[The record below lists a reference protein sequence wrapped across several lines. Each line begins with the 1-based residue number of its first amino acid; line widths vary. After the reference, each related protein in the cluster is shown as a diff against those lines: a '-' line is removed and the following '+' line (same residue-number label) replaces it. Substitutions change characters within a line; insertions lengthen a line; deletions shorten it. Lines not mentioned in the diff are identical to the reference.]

1 MISALHK
8 ALWSSESVN
17 VEIGDPYMSEMPLDS
32 SAWAPSSTVKS
43 YINSANKVS
52 PYFNT
57 KYYCAKK
64 SQTKT
69 SLKLCLISFYIN
81 VVNTI
86 LKIDA
91 YRSLRCNYLSYFPRL
106 GVVLNQ

>member
-1 MISALHK
+1 MISALYK
-8 ALWSSESVN
+8 ALWSSESAVD

-64 SQTKT
+64 IPNKKLHWNCAWYLFT
-69 SLKLCLISFYIN
+69 SMLLIQFW
-81 VVNTI
+81 
-86 LKIDA
+86 K
-91 YRSLRCNYLSYFPRL
+91 
-106 GVVLNQ
+106 